1 MKYSKFKKL
10 ITFMMIKKYKRF
22 WSMLT
27 KFWHDEIGFL
37 NLING
42 LLLSSKSLV
51 ISRCIWVVILFGF
64 PQQKYFKKKK
74 NLRKSNVNTKDSIEI
89 LLAFFYITTT
99 NTFCGQ
105 NVQRIFYNNIY
116 DRLINVHIIWFYDIV
131 VLWLDFIDI

>member
-1 MKYSKFKKL
+1 MP
-10 ITFMMIKKYKRF
+10 
-22 WSMLT
+22 T

-64 PQQKYFKKKK
+64 PQQKYFGKKK

-99 NTFCGQ
+99 NTFYGQ
-105 NVQRIFYNNIY
+105 NVQRIFYNDIY
-116 DRLINVHIIWFYDIV
+116 DGLINDQMIWFYNVVTLWQDCSDI
-131 VLWLDFIDI
+131 LFFRKIFHLRRKKLDSTTIQHPF